1 MTTETTC
8 LSSIWETDET
18 TQKFLAV
25 HGRAADYKKLAPADL
40 AYYDGVVEV
49 DLSAIR
55 PMIALPMHPSNAFTI
70 EELNANLEDILH
82 ACEQDVQK
90 LIGRKDVSLDLC
102 SKIENG
108 KLRVDQGVSQAAQ
121 AVCTTA
127 FMKLPPSSKATPAAA
142 VTTP

>member
-18 TQKFLAV
+18 TRKYLAA
-25 HGRAADYKKLAPADL
+25 HGRAEDYKPLAPAEL
-40 AYYDGVVEV
+40 AYYDGVVKV

-90 LIGRKDVSLDLC
+90 LVGRTDVKLDLC

-108 KLRVDQGVSQAAQ
+108 KLRVDQASLPAAP
-121 AVCTTA
+121 AACTTA
-127 FMKLPPSSKATPAAA
+127 SWRQPPS
-142 VTTP
+142 